1 MENSSPTR
9 TGPQPK
15 LAAACVSSPVVARA
29 AADAGAGAA
38 GAGAAGARAGAG
50 AIAVAA
56 AGTGLWPLLEAVGS
70 AVAAAEDAMGAVA
83 GAALEGDDVRPAE
96 VGVDAA
102 FVVAATPHPVRDK
115 APPMAVM
122 IAIFL
127 NKIPL
132 RA

>member
-29 AADAGAGAA
+29 AADA